1 MPTKTTLLYAQRFE
15 RVLQYI
21 HDHLDQT
28 INLSVLANV
37 ANFSK
42 FHFQRQFSTCFGL
55 SASQYIT
62 QLRLDRSAHQL
73 VFRQQSIFDIALDS
87 HFQSQ
92 EAFSRAFKKHLG
104 HSPLKFRRSTPWES
118 WHFKMPASQL
128 RNKLMQTNSSK
139 YYVTITHF
147 PSTPVALLSHVGNPA
162 LVMHTVSQFI
172 AWRKAQGNLSP
183 KTSDTFNILYHDPA
197 TVPASE
203 YRFDVACSTSA
214 IITKNE
220 IGVVNDLIDSCR
232 CAIVRCTGSNE
243 AMAQA
248 IHFLYGQWLP
258 SSNEECSDR
267 PLFVKRVAMYPDVAM
282 HQQVFEIYLPL
293 V

>member
-1 MPTKTTLLYAQRFE
+1 MPTKTTLLYVQRFE

-21 HDHLDQT
+21 DDHIDET
-28 INLSVLANV
+28 INLSELANV
-37 ANFSK
+37 ASFSK
-42 FHFQRQFSTCFGL
+42 FHFQRQFSVCFGI

-73 VFRQQSIFDIALDS
+73 AFRQQSIFDIALDS
-87 HFQSQ
+87 NFQSQ

-118 WHFKMPASQL
+118 WHFKMSALQL
-128 RNKLMQTNSSK
+128 RNKLMPTNSSE
-139 YYVTITHF
+139 YHVTITHF
-147 PSTPVALLSHVGNPA
+147 PPTPVALLPHVGNPA
-162 LVMHTVSQFI
+162 LVMRTVSQFI

-197 TVPASE
+197 TVPANE

-214 IITKNE
+214 TINDNE
-220 IGVVNDLIDSCR
+220 TGVVNEVIDACR
-232 CAIVRCTGSNE
+232 CAMIKCTGSNE

-248 IHFLYGQWLP
+248 IHYLYGDWLP
-258 SSNEECSDR
+258 QSNEECAER

-282 HQQVFEIYLPL
+282 HEQVFEIYLPL